1 MYNNLIESDGEGIL
15 IMNNTGDK
23 FQNIIIDDNYTAF
36 YNVFNKGMNII
47 KDNKK
52 LRFTIEGRFIE
63 VFKYSLPE
71 ASI

>member
-1 MYNNLIESDGEGIL
+1 MYNNLIESDSEGIL

-63 VFKYSLPE
+63 IFKYSLPE